1 MTKDQALQ
9 IPELQINPDDLVEDC
24 FYYKLAKAGRLS
36 EESGRKALARMQGKE
51 NDPCYKG
58 SFIVADMMLANLE
71 KYGVPCASWCP

>member
-36 EESGRKALARMQGKE
+36 VESGRKALARMQGKE

-58 SFIVADMMLANLE
+58 SFIVADMMIANLE
-71 KYGVPCASWCP
+71 KYGVPCAAWCP